1 MQQDRRLAAIMFTDI
16 TGYTRL
22 MGDSEEKALAVLVRN
37 REVQKP
43 LIDRYNGR
51 FIKELGDGTMATFNN
66 ASDAVRCAMAMQL
79 AVKEDPD
86 LNLRIGIHLDE
97 IVFENN
103 DIFGDGVN
111 IAARI
116 EAAGRPGAIFISDA
130 VCNAIRNREDFTT
143 RFVQQMQLKNV
154 SRPIDIHEVAVDGV
168 FSGPPPKAVDP
179 KAPSAF
185 RKQAGIAVAVLAVL
199 LVAAWALWNRPA
211 ADAVM
216 AAAPRQA
223 SIAVLP
229 FVNMTSDVDQ
239 EFFSDGLT
247 EDIITQL
254 AKIKD
259 LHVISRTT
267 CMKFKGDT
275 LTIKEIG
282 AQLSVGTILEGSV
295 QRAGDQLRITAQLI
309 DVATDAHLWAES
321 YDRPVTDLFNIQR
334 EIATAI
340 AGMLQRKLSPNEVS
354 NLAEVPT
361 TNVEAYQVYLKG
373 RHLSHKDHFV
383 GETALQAIVNLEQAV
398 QLDSTFALAYAELAR
413 CHARAYY
420 LRTDQTEERR
430 AMATQA
436 AEKALALG
444 AEQPAVH
451 LAIGDYYNWAF
462 RDKGKAMEHWSI
474 AEKSMPNNAELIHAR
489 AMVML
494 TEGRIE
500 ECITELKKAVEL
512 SPKDAFYF
520 MELSWAYMWAHRFPE
535 AIAAADKAVEL
546 APDQNWPYIYRAMNY
561 YCWKGPCPE
570 AYAAYNAVEHDYP
583 WYTWGMLNLEM
594 ADGRIDAALKRVAAL
609 PDGWHI
615 TKIEVYPAA
624 LAEAFLR
631 QRLGETE
638 VADRKFK
645 EAVILLEK
653 ELPKHLEDARY
664 HSALGIALA
673 GAGQKERGI
682 QMAVKATELLPYAK
696 DVGYGVMPLYDL
708 AVTYTLA
715 GELDKAFEQLE
726 FNLSNPG
733 YFTVEFFKGDVRYDG
748 VRKDPRYAALLKKHA
763 LAEKPA

>member
-1 MQQDRRLAAIMFTDI
+1 MTRIWQELKRRNVLRVATVYAMAAWLVIQVAVAIFPYLEFPKWTVTAVIVLALVGFPI
-16 TGYTRL
+16 
-22 MGDSEEKALAVLVRN
+22 ALILSWIYEWSPDGLVRT
-37 REVQKP
+37 E
-43 LIDRYNGR
+43 
-51 FIKELGDGTMATFNN
+51 
-66 ASDAVRCAMAMQL
+66 
-79 AVKEDPD
+79 
-86 LNLRIGIHLDE
+86 
-97 IVFENN
+97 
-103 DIFGDGVN
+103 
-111 IAARI
+111 
-116 EAAGRPGAIFISDA
+116 
-130 VCNAIRNREDFTT
+130 
-143 RFVQQMQLKNV
+143 
-154 SRPIDIHEVAVDGV
+154 EVADEEATRR
-168 FSGPPPKAVDP
+168 PPPKRSVAGSIAIGGLAILLVGQYFYFKHW
-179 KAPSAF
+179 KADATPMVAEAASA
-185 RKQAGIAVAVLAVL
+185 RSLAV
-199 LVAAWALWNRPA
+199 
-211 ADAVM
+211 
-216 AAAPRQA
+216 
-223 SIAVLP
+223 AVLP
-229 FVNMTSDVDQ
+229 FVNRSSDADQ

-267 CMKFKGDT
+267 CMKYKGDT
-275 LTIKEIG
+275 LSIKEIG
-282 AQLSVGTILEGSV
+282 KQLNVGTILEGSV

-321 YDRPVTDLFNIQR
+321 YDRSISDLFSIQR
-334 EIATAI
+334 EIAMAI
-340 AGMLQRKLSPNEVS
+340 AGMLQQKLSPVEES
-354 NLAEVPT
+354 KLAEVPT
-361 TNVEAYQVYLKG
+361 TNVEAYQAYLKG

-413 CHARAYY
+413 CHARVYY
-420 LRTDQTEERR
+420 LRTDQSEERR
-430 AMATQA
+430 AMATRA

-444 AEQPAVH
+444 AEQAAVH
-451 LAIGDYYNWAF
+451 LAIGDHFNWAF
-462 RDKGKAMEHWSI
+462 RDKAKAMEHWSV
-474 AEKSMPNNAELIHAR
+474 AEKGLPNNSDLIHAR

-512 SPKDAFYF
+512 SPKEAGNF

-535 AIAAADKAVEL
+535 AIAVADKAIEL
-546 APDQNWPYIYRAMNY
+546 EPDQNWPYIYRGMNF

-570 AYAAYNAVEHDYP
+570 AFAAFDAVDHEYS

-645 EAVILLEK
+645 EAVTLLEK

-682 QMAVKATELLPYAK
+682 QMAVKGTELLPYGK
-696 DVGYGVMPLYDL
+696 DVGYGIMPLYDL
-708 AVTYTLA
+708 AVTYILA
-715 GELDKAFEQLE
+715 GEMDKAFEQLE

-733 YFTVEFFKGDVRYDG
+733 YFTVEFLKGDVRYDG
-748 VRKDPRYAALLKKHA
+748 VRKDPRYTALLKKYA
-763 LAEKPA
+763 LPKDPA